1 MSLSS
6 TSIKRPV
13 LTTVF
18 SLVIL
23 IFGLIGVTYLGVR
36 EFPSVDPA
44 IITVSTSYPGA
55 NSDVI
60 ETQITEPLEQS
71 INGIPGV
78 RTLTSVSRQGGS
90 NISVEFE
97 LSVDLETAAN
107 DVRDKVSQAQRL
119 LPRDV
124 DPPTVTKADADASP
138 IIMLAIKST
147 KRSLLEISDIAEL
160 TLKEQLQ
167 TIPGVSAVMIMGQKR
182 YAMRLWL
189 DPAKLAGYGM
199 TPLDVRNAIGRENVE
214 LPSGSVEGNTT
225 ELTIR
230 TIGLMTTP
238 AEFNNLIIKQSG
250 DQVVRVSDIGRA
262 ELGPEDIRGIMKMN
276 GIPTVGVALI
286 PQPGANHIDIVDE
299 VYSRLEFMK
308 KDLPKDIQL
317 EVTFDNT
324 QYIRSS
330 ISEVQQTILFAF
342 LLVVVIIYFFL
353 RNWRT
358 TLIPIIVIPVSL
370 IGSFFTMYIAGFTI
384 NILTLLA
391 VVLAIGL
398 VVDDAIVMM
407 ENIYVK
413 IENGMDP
420 LEAGFKGSN
429 EIFFAIIATTITM
442 VAVFFPIVFLEGMTG
457 RLFREFS
464 IVLAGAV
471 TISAFVALT
480 LTPMLSTKM
489 LKPHSKH
496 SWMFRVTEG
505 FFVNLNNWYKRSL
518 ASFLGKKYIAP
529 VILVVS
535 MGLIILL
542 WTSIPAEMA
551 PLEDRSQI
559 NINTTMPEG
568 TTYEYTLA
576 YIEDL
581 AKTVNKVVPESKS
594 VTTQVRSGS
603 GNLRVVLP
611 KPSERKRSQQ
621 EIANS
626 LSAALRTKTKARASV
641 IQQST
646 FGSRRAGQPVQY
658 VIQAQNIDKLR
669 EILPVFMADVQSNP
683 TFQMAD
689 VNLKFTKPEIQIN
702 INRDKANL
710 LGVSTQNIGQTL
722 QLALS
727 GQRFGYFFM
736 NGKQYQILG
745 ELARED
751 RNTPL
756 NLKSLYVRSNSGE
769 MIQFD
774 NLVTLHE
781 STAPPQLYRY
791 NRFVAATVSSGLAEG
806 KTISQGLSEMD
817 KIAGKEL
824 DETFRTALAGDS
836 KDFKESSSSLLF
848 AFSLAIVLIFLVL
861 AAQFE
866 SFKDP
871 IIVMMTVPLAVT
883 GALVSMW
890 YFNITLNIFS
900 EIGII
905 MLIGLV
911 TKNGIL
917 IVEFANQ
924 RKAAGMSKLEA
935 IMYSAAARF
944 RPILMTSLATIFGIL
959 PLALGFGEGA
969 QSRVAMGVAVV
980 GGLTF
985 STFLTLFVV
994 PAIYLLI
1001 ASETRMNESSTNK
1014 LQSSTRVPDDH
1025 RNKNS
1030 SEETKILNND
1040 K

>member
-23 IFGLIGVTYLGVR
+23 LFGIIGLSYLGIR

-71 INGIPGV
+71 INGIPGI

-90 NISVEFE
+90 NITVEFE

-124 DPPTVTKADADASP
+124 DPPTVAKADADASP
-138 IIMLAIKST
+138 ILMLAIKSS
-147 KRSLLEISDIAEL
+147 KRSLLEISEIAEL
-160 TLKEQLQ
+160 TFKEQLQ
-167 TIPGVSAVMIMGQKR
+167 TIQGVSAVMIWGQKR

-189 DPAKLAGYGM
+189 DPAKLAGYGL

-230 TIGLMTTP
+230 TLGLMTTP
-238 AEFNNLIIKQSG
+238 AQFNNLIIKQSG

-262 ELGPEDIRGIMKMN
+262 ELGPEDIRGIMKLN
-276 GIPTVGVALI
+276 GIPMVGTAIV
-286 PQPGANHIDIVDE
+286 PQPGANHIDIADQ
-299 VYSRLEFMK
+299 VYERLEFMK
-308 KDLPKDIQL
+308 KDLADDI
-317 EVTFDNT
+317 EVEIGFDST
-324 QYIRSS
+324 EYIRSS
-330 ISEVQQTILFAF
+330 IREVEDTILIAF

-353 RNWRT
+353 RDWRT

-370 IGSFFTMYIAGFTI
+370 VGSFFIMYVAGFTI
-384 NILTLLA
+384 NVLTLLA
-391 VVLAIGL
+391 IVLAIGL

-420 LEAGFKGSN
+420 MEAGLQGSN
-429 EIFFAIIATTITM
+429 EIFFAIVATTITL
-442 VAVFFPIVFLEGMTG
+442 VAVFFPIVFLQGMTG

-471 TISAFVALT
+471 AISAFVALT

-489 LKPHSKH
+489 LKTHSKH
-496 SWMFRVTEG
+496 SWMFRKTEG
-505 FFVNLNNWYKRSL
+505 FFIKLNEWYKNSL
-518 ASFLGKKYIAP
+518 ESFLGKKYLAP
-529 VILVVS
+529 IILVVAI
-535 MGLIILL
+535 GLTILL
-542 WTSIPAEMA
+542 WTTLPAEMA

-559 NINTTMPEG
+559 NVSTTMPEG
-568 TTYEYTLA
+568 STYEYTLG
-576 YIEDL
+576 YVEDVGNT
-581 AKTVNKVVPESKS
+581 AEKSVPESKYIQ
-594 VTTQVRSGS
+594 TMVRSGS
-603 GNLRVVLP
+603 GNVRMVLVE
-611 KPSERKRSQQ
+611 PSERERSQQ
-621 EIANS
+621 EIANK
-626 LSAALRTKTKARASV
+626 LAAELRSKTKARASV

-646 FGSRRAGQPVQY
+646 FGGQRAGQPVNF
-658 VIQAQNIDKLR
+658 VIKAQTIEKLR
-669 EILPVFMADVQSNP
+669 EILPPFMAEVQSNP
-683 TFQMAD
+683 TFLMAD
-689 VNLKFTKPEIQIN
+689 VNLKFTKPEIQIT

-751 RNTPL
+751 RNTPM
-756 NLKSLYVRSNSGE
+756 NLKSLYVRNNSGD

-774 NLVTLHE
+774 NLVTLNE

-806 KTISQGLSEMD
+806 KTISQGLDEMD
-817 KIAGKEL
+817 KIADKVL

-836 KDFKESSSSLLF
+836 KDFKESSSSLMF
-848 AFSLAIVLIFLVL
+848 AFSLALVLIFLVL

-883 GALVSMW
+883 GALIFMW
-890 YFNITLNIFS
+890 YFDITMNIFS
-900 EIGII
+900 QIGII

-911 TKNGIL
+911 SKNGIL

-935 IMYSAAARF
+935 IRYAAAARF

-959 PLALGFGEGA
+959 PLALGLGEGA
-969 QSRVAMGVAVV
+969 QSRVAMGITVV
-980 GGLTF
+980 GGMTL
-985 STFLTLFVV
+985 STFLTLFIV
-994 PAIYLLI
+994 PAVYLMI
-1001 ASETRMNESSTNK
+1001 AT
-1014 LQSSTRVPDDH
+1014 
-1025 RNKNS
+1025 
-1030 SEETKILNND
+1030 ETKKENNE